1 MTRIIFIRHGET
13 RHNVDLVITSG
24 APGGP
29 LTERG
34 EEQARALAQRL
45 SDVDIAAVY
54 SSPLTRAVQTAE
66 ALGHDVVLL
75 DDLRECS
82 VGDLEGKGD
91 ADSFARFD
99 LTFEH
104 WYRETGPDLDFPLGP
119 NGETGTAAVA
129 RVATVVQEI
138 LRAHQGQTVAVVAH
152 GTVLQ
157 LALTTLCVNLP
168 PSFGYRRWIAN
179 AGTVLVDVT
188 GQGLVCRDWSGT
200 PVDELELT

>member
-34 EEQARALAQRL
+34 EDQARALADQL
-45 SDVDIAAVY
+45 SDIDVAAVY
-54 SSPLTRAVQTAE
+54 SSPLTRAVQTAT
-66 ALGHDVVLL
+66 ALGREVVLR

-82 VGDLEGKGD
+82 VGDLEGRGD
-91 ADSFARFD
+91 QDSFARFD

-104 WYRETGPDLDFPLGP
+104 WYHETDPDLDFPLGP

-129 RVATVVQEI
+129 RVASVVRDV
-138 LRAHQGQTVAVVAH
+138 LRAHDGQTVAVVGH

-157 LALTTLCVNLP
+157 LALTTLCVNLA

-179 AGTVLVDVT
+179 AGTVLVDVAER
-188 GQGLVCRDWSGT
+188 GLVCLEWSGVA
-200 PVDELELT
+200 VDELELT